1 MAQCVAVCS
10 VGKLRGQN
18 IIAKD
23 QRFSALN
30 KKSHKMSHRK
40 LQTAWIFK
48 SIFIFLQPFPFI
60 PKRPVANLWELHRNH
75 SAILNCAVVET
86 LFFIVCF
93 LEADMKSKN
102 FFCVKFSR
110 NWCFQRRLIQSSCCC
125 ILLLIY
131 YSQSAGKPS
140 CGDAL
145 HIPRQ
150 TRSVYM
156 GLHTDL
162 PKQYMLR
169 KGFKKQMPGTNP
181 KQNKL
186 GLNLL
191 SVSLK
196 LDFLHGHWWENKAS
210 YWCKMQHLSRAD
222 TRLQLPLFPNSQ
234 LLSVYVRTKV
244 CL

>member
-1 MAQCVAVCS
+1 MRTAQKS
-10 VGKLRGQN
+10 FSDIKLRSCRNSVFHGLL
-18 IIAKD
+18 
-23 QRFSALN
+23 FS
-30 KKSHKMSHRK
+30 
-40 LQTAWIFK
+40 
-48 SIFIFLQPFPFI
+48 
-60 PKRPVANLWELHRNH
+60 
-75 SAILNCAVVET
+75 
-86 LFFIVCF
+86 FFFF
-93 LEADMKSKN
+93 LEADINSKN
-102 FFCVKFSR
+102 VFCVKFSR
-110 NWCFQRRLIQSSCCC
+110 NWCFQCRLIQSSCCC

-162 PKQYMLR
+162 PKQYMLQ
-169 KGFKKQMPGTNP
+169 KVFKKQMPGTNTI
-181 KQNKL
+181 QNKL

-196 LDFLHGHWWENKAS
+196 LDFLHGHCWDNKAS

-222 TRLQLPLFPNSQ
+222 TRLRLPLFPNSQ
-234 LLSVYVRTKV
+234 LLPVYVKTKV
-244 CL
+244 WL

>member
-1 MAQCVAVCS
+1 MRTAQKS
-10 VGKLRGQN
+10 FSDIKLRCCRNSVFHSLLFSFFFFFRSRHEEQN
-18 IIAKD
+18 
-23 QRFSALN
+23 
-30 KKSHKMSHRK
+30 
-40 LQTAWIFK
+40 
-48 SIFIFLQPFPFI
+48 
-60 PKRPVANLWELHRNH
+60 V
-75 SAILNCAVVET
+75 
-86 LFFIVCF
+86 
-93 LEADMKSKN
+93 
-102 FFCVKFSR
+102 FCVKFSR

-131 YSQSAGKPS
+131 YSESAGKPS

-162 PKQYMLR
+162 PKQYMLQ
-169 KGFKKQMPGTNP
+169 KAFKKQMPGTNP

-196 LDFLHGHWWENKAS
+196 LDFLHGHWWENKARS
-210 YWCKMQHLSRAD
+210 CFPFTSELKSGCSSSPFTSSAKWWPSRIA
-222 TRLQLPLFPNSQ
+222 
-234 LLSVYVRTKV
+234 VGWK
-244 CL
+244 